1 MDELPGMLVPGRRL
15 TVGIRASGVGRKL
28 SVGSKEP
35 CLGKVPASLG
45 SAVFIPADCNH
56 ICCQLACGT
65 ALLWLGQASLI
76 GHM

>member
-15 TVGIRASGVGRKL
+15 TVGIREHLVLGRKL

-35 CLGKVPASLG
+35 CLGKVPASLK
-45 SAVFIPADCNH
+45 
-56 ICCQLACGT
+56 CCLHSRRLPPYLLPTGCGT